1 MNECNVYSCLLNRSF
16 VTENPYIDN
25 ENNSIK
31 PTPFTLPDGHIV
43 YSVLCTDQI
52 QIGKDAN
59 SIPELLF
66 YPTPLDD
73 PSLISLPLMI
83 ANQQGIILITEQIE

>member
-43 YSVLCTDQI
+43 YSVLCTD
-52 QIGKDAN
+52 
-59 SIPELLF
+59 
-66 YPTPLDD
+66 
-73 PSLISLPLMI
+73 
-83 ANQQGIILITEQIE
+83 